1 MEDSAKFLHLTFDSG
16 AEDAA
21 TAASSG
27 TCDWSGDDTSMPAFP
42 PPSFDRSTAELEA
55 EPGWSILTSLVV
67 LDFDFRRVK
76 LCFRLA
82 SSFKCVRIQKHYA
95 TKIVADYLSQSNLDI
110 RQLCVTRNFNR
121 RTITFLRL
129 LQRILSSIFQTILSN
144 TTIRLIVKFL
154 TKEKRS
160 LKQLRRAT
168 SARSNLKYQKAF
180 LRKNCTHTTN
190 EFAFA

>member
-1 MEDSAKFLHLTFDSG
+1 LIRVDAKIAGYSFERAHLRRISQQNVHAHRVLTADKTIATTMEDSAKFLHLTFDSG

-95 TKIVADYLSQSNLDI
+95 TKIAADYLSQSNLDI

-129 LQRILSSIFQTILSN
+129 LQRILSSTF
-144 TTIRLIVKFL
+144 
-154 TKEKRS
+154 KRS
-160 LKQLRRAT
+160 
-168 SARSNLKYQKAF
+168 
-180 LRKNCTHTTN
+180 
-190 EFAFA
+190 